1 MIPSVTIKTDTKER
15 SAAHALNTNAAAAD
29 LSYNIGNISF
39 EDISG
44 VSTKVITTSDTLIIL

>member
-15 SAAHALNTNAAAAD
+15 SDAHAFNTNAAAAD

-44 VSTKVITTSDTLIIL
+44 VSTKVTYDNT